1 MKKYFT
7 LFMAVVVCASVFA
20 TPQLPD
26 LAGKKALQV
35 KKAEVT
41 TPAQAKAKEITKAK
55 MLQRDFNRQEATKV
69 AARPMAAPKKVAQA
83 ITETITLDLEFYIG
97 PEYYPEYGD
106 WYIAVGNDDWTF
118 KLDWYA
124 SEGENKDGYLGTWT
138 TEDFD
143 LGYTYILDPYW
154 EELEVEDITMTIT
167 KTAVSDFAANINLT
181 ATILASDGNTY
192 QISATKEVLAPKET
206 INTAILNATFTWD
219 GWETKLTGKNEDLEL
234 DILFYAPW
242 PTGPFSSLDV
252 DWDLTTIS
260 YKGQALE
267 LSELDMLIKATKDDA
282 GQIGYNVEL
291 SMISTE
297 PILYNVHAFAPVA
310 PATDTVNIEVNN
322 MVLDDSQ
329 ASEWYWIFMSS
340 ITDEWDIYAGV
351 ADFELVEG
359 TYASEDEVIFYITH
373 LQTGEFA
380 EQVYAEATVS
390 NDPQLGWVLNLSS
403 YCTNG
408 KFYNVTMYKN
418 IPTPTDTV
426 TLRFEQPAM
435 TAFYPQLDNDLIM
448 MHNENNCYLAIDIFG
463 VGLGESFTLDNMD
476 MDYSILYTDLKN
488 YEMVDMADVQGTV
501 NQYGDTT
508 VIAAQI
514 ISYDAVLY
522 DVVLWHVAPTPVKT
536 VTLDVEAEFVNK
548 LSTEGYYLLRGYTA
562 NQEYYVSLSPLG
574 EDIEGTFVNDG
585 LFGKFGAADG
595 EYTFNGDYCYLYKYN
610 TGAAEPVGVS
620 MVKGQFVVSDNNG
633 KITATAS
640 VIGSDSVQYEI
651 SMRAVYNKHLQYDA
665 TSGSVDRTYNS
676 KDEAVIEAYYEY
688 GSVYFEVTAAD
699 KSDIC
704 ALYFFPEEF
713 DNDITIAPG
722 VYTIDDSEDYNT
734 VYASP
739 GVTGMSVNPS
749 FYALLDGDY
758 LLTPLYFLVD
768 GTVTV
773 EKVNGKLKLEVD
785 GYNSYGVP
793 VHIIYNGAD
802 SGSGVENITT
812 STNASKVLKNS
823 QLYIIRNGET
833 FNALGA
839 SVK

>member
-41 TPAQAKAKEITKAK
+41 TPAQAKAKEITRTK
-55 MLQRDFNRQEATKV
+55 MLQRDFNRQEATPV
-69 AARPMAAPKKVAQA
+69 ASLPMAAPKKVAQA
-83 ITETITLDLEFYIG
+83 TTETVTLDLEFYIG

-138 TEDFD
+138 KEVFD
-143 LGYTYILDPYW
+143 LGYTYIIDPYW

-167 KTAVSDFAANINLT
+167 KTAVSDFAAVINLS

-192 QISATKEVLAPKET
+192 QISAAKEVLAPKET
-206 INTAILNATFTWD
+206 ISTAILDATFTWD
-219 GWETKLTGKNEDLEL
+219 GWETKLIGKNEDLEL

-267 LSELDMLIKATKDDA
+267 LSEMDMLIKAIKDDA

-329 ASEWYWIFMSS
+329 ASEWYWVFMSS
-340 ITDEWDIYAGV
+340 VTDEWDIYAGV
-351 ADFELVEG
+351 ADFEIAEG
-359 TYASEDEVIFYITH
+359 YYASEDEVIFYITN

-390 NDPQLGWVLNLSS
+390 NDPQLGWVLHLSS

-408 KFYNVTMYKN
+408 KLYNVTMYKS
-418 IPTPTDTV
+418 IPTPTKTV

-476 MDYSILYTDLKN
+476 MDYSMLYTDLKN

-514 ISYDAVLY
+514 IGYDAVLY
-522 DVVLWHVAPTPVKT
+522 DVVLWHVAPTPIKT

-585 LFGKFGAADG
+585 LFGKFGAADS

-610 TGAAEPVGVS
+610 TGSTDPVGVS

-633 KITATAS
+633 NITATAS

-651 SMRAVYNKHLQYDA
+651 SMHAVYNKHLQYDA

-676 KDEAVIEAYYEY
+676 NDIVDIEPYYQY
-688 GSVYFEVTAAD
+688 SSVYFEVTAAD
-699 KSDIC
+699 QSDIC

-713 DNDITIAPG
+713 DNDIIIAPG
-722 VYTIDDSEDYNT
+722 VYTIDDSQDYNT

-749 FYALLDGDY
+749 FYALLDGEY
-758 LLTPLYFLVD
+758 LVTPLYFLVD

-773 EKVNGKLKLEVD
+773 EKVNGKLKLEVN

-802 SGSGVENITT
+802 DGSAVENITT
-812 STNASKVLKNS
+812 PISASKIVKNG
-823 QLYIIRNGET
+823 QLYIIRNGQAYDAT
-833 FNALGA
+833 GTL
-839 SVK
+839 VK